1 MNSWPFIVM
10 SFKRNSIWILPLLV
24 ILTAPFWW
32 IKAGDLLKPRI
43 GEASL
48 RPAAAPGGQIQTFV
62 MERVV
67 LTQSRTGGDK
77 FTVKAAHVRSGIHAE
92 VLEMEEIEAR
102 LTGPDGRLTVLT
114 GGEAHYDT
122 NRQIIT
128 VLDQVRVRTPNGQL
142 MKTEALR
149 YLVRFRMVKTAED
162 VWLGDKKIQVSG
174 GNLLYDL
181 IDGNFRVGGRVSV
194 DFY

>member
-1 MNSWPFIVM
+1 M

-24 ILTAPFWW
+24 ILTAPLWW
-32 IKAGDLLKPRI
+32 TKAGDLLKPRG

-48 RPAAAPGGQIQTFV
+48 QPAAPPDGQIRTFV
-62 MERVV
+62 MDRVV
-67 LTQSRTGGDK
+67 LTHIRVGGDK

-102 LTGPDGRLTVLT
+102 LTGPDGRSTVLT
-114 GGEAHYDT
+114 GGEALYDT
-122 NRQIIT
+122 KRQIIT
-128 VLDQVRVRTPNGQL
+128 VLDRVRVRTPNGQL

-149 YLVRFRMVKTAED
+149 YLVRFRKVKTAED
-162 VWLGDKKIQVSG
+162 VWLGDEKLQVTG

-181 IDGNFRVGGRVSV
+181 IDGNFRVGGRVAV